1 MSTETIIFV
10 GVAIYM
16 LAMLA
21 VGFYASRKTHSVTE
35 FVVAGRG
42 LPVWLCSMT
51 VIATWFGGST
61 MMGGAGAA
69 YDDGMLGVIED
80 PLGGALALFLVGFF
94 FARTFRRLRIMTV
107 VDFMHQR
114 YGKFPAAA
122 ITAASLFSNITW
134 VGAVLV
140 AFGLIFE
147 SLTNIPLEIGIIS
160 GAIVIF
166 IYTAVGGMWAVA
178 LTDFVQMV
186 IILIGLVVLFAVV
199 LIDVGGWGAISPHL
213 PDHTFRLIPH
223 DNTVEQ
229 WLNYLRAWTIIGVV
243 DISAQTLIQR
253 VGAAKSERVAQN
265 SFYLG
270 GLGYLLF
277 GMLPVLLGIVASV
290 SMPELQSS
298 EAVIPT
304 LAIEHLHPVAVALF
318 VGAILAAIMSS
329 ADSALLASASIIA
342 KNVLPFVKPN
352 PSPRL
357 SLNVARIAIPAC
369 GLISI
374 AIAMKIQV
382 VFDLMVDA
390 NILGLAAIIVPFIMG
405 VWWKKANG
413 AGAIAAIIA
422 GLSAWLFTLFTAPN
436 LPADFIGLAAS
447 IVTMLIVTPL
457 TQKIDPP
464 RDLRDSDGHPMEM
477 KNRLGT
483 LPLLQRVGSEPY

>member
-1 MSTETIIFV
+1 MSTETVIFI
-10 GVAIYM
+10 GVAVYM
-16 LAMLA
+16 LGMLG
-21 VGFYASRKTHSVTE
+21 VGYYASRRTHSVTE

-42 LPVWLCSMT
+42 LPVWLCAMT

-80 PLGGALALFLVGFF
+80 PLGGALALFLVGLF

-107 VDFMHQR
+107 VDFMLQR
-114 YGKFPAAA
+114 YGRFAAAA
-122 ITAASLFSNITW
+122 ITVSALFSNITW

-147 SLTNIPLEIGIIS
+147 SLTNTPLEIGIVA
-160 GAIVIF
+160 GALVIF
-166 IYTAVGGMWAVA
+166 IYTAIGGMWAVA
-178 LTDFVQMV
+178 LTDFVQML
-186 IILIGLVVLFAVV
+186 IILLGLVVLFVVV
-199 LIDVGGWGAISPHL
+199 LIDVGGWAAVA
-213 PDHTFRLIPH
+213 PDIREGTFRLIPH
-223 DNTVEQ
+223 DNTAEQ

-243 DISAQTLIQR
+243 DISAQTLVQR
-253 VGAAKSERVAQN
+253 IGAAKDERVAQN
-265 SFYLG
+265 AFYLG
-270 GLGYLLF
+270 GIGYLIF
-277 GMLPVLLGIVASV
+277 GMIPVLLGIIASV
-290 SMPELQSS
+290 SMPGLGSS

-329 ADSALLASASIIA
+329 GDSALLASASIIA
-342 KNVLPFVKPN
+342 KNILPLVKRE

-357 SLNVARIAIPAC
+357 SLAVARIAIPAC

-374 AIAMKIQV
+374 FIALKIQV

-405 VWWKKANG
+405 VWWKKANSIG
-413 AGAIAAIIA
+413 ATAAILA
-422 GLSAWLFTLFTAPN
+422 GLSAWLFTLFTAPQ

-447 IVTMLIVTPL
+447 IVTMLVVTPL
-457 TQKIDPP
+457 TQKLDPP
-464 RDLRDSDGHPMEM
+464 RELRDSEGNPVETRD
-477 KNRLGT
+477 RLGV
-483 LPLLQRVGSEPY
+483 LPLFGRD

>member
-10 GVAIYM
+10 GVAFYM
-16 LAMLA
+16 LAMLG
-21 VGFYASRKTHSVTE
+21 VGYYASRKTNSVTE

-114 YGKFPAAA
+114 YGKFAATA
-122 ITAASLFSNITW
+122 ITVASLFSNITW

-147 SLTNIPLEIGIIS
+147 SLTNVPLEIGIIS

-166 IYTAVGGMWAVA
+166 IYTAIGGMWAVA

-186 IILIGLVVLFAVV
+186 IILIGLVVLFTVV

-213 PDHTFRLIPH
+213 PEHTFRLIPH
-223 DNTVEQ
+223 ENTVEQ

-270 GLGYLLF
+270 GAGYLLF
-277 GMLPVLLGIVASV
+277 GMLPVLLGIIASV
-290 SMPELQSS
+290 SMPELRSS

-342 KNVLPFVKPN
+342 KNVLPLVKPN
-352 PSPRL
+352 PSARL

-390 NILGLAAIIVPFIMG
+390 NILGLAAIIVPFVMG
-405 VWWKKANG
+405 VWWKKANST
-413 AGAIAAIIA
+413 GAIAAIVA

-457 TQKIDPP
+457 TQESDPP
-464 RDLRDSDGHPMEM
+464 RELRDTDGNLVES

-483 LPLLQRVGSEPY
+483 LSLLQQSSDRG